1 MSLHP
6 AIPSMTEKAILHYTI
21 DPAASSFT
29 VQAFSTGLLSSFGHN
44 PRIAVRDFQGEVRF
58 SQTGARIEDAQLTLR
73 IRAGSLENIDD
84 ISENDRRQ
92 LERTMQ
98 DEVLASER
106 FPEISYQASNLSVN
120 AAANRFWTVLN
131 GRLTLRGI
139 TKTQPVSVRV
149 VMNGETLRAS
159 GEFDLKQS
167 NFGIT
172 PVKVA
177 AGAIR
182 LKDEVKCTFDIVARK
197 ET

>member
-1 MSLHP
+1 
-6 AIPSMTEKAILHYTI
+6 MTEKAILHYTI